1 MCIAVY
7 KPMGKDFPV
16 KRVLK
21 RCFYKNPDGAGFM
34 VATGSEVIIHKGY
47 MGFRSFWKALREARM
62 EYGDD
67 KAFVMHFRI
76 STQGGIRQD
85 GCHPFPLSKQM
96 SDLRMLHS
104 TTDIGIAHNGI
115 IDLCTDWSSTYSY
128 YYSRSYSAR
137 KQVDYSDT
145 MKFITEYLSL
155 IIHDKNY
162 YEDDDTIELIDKLV
176 GSRLAI
182 LDYTGHCELI
192 GSGWE
197 CSEGVWYSNGTYKEP
212 AVTPKSDSKGSG
224 DTVTTSITDYIC
236 KSYSDNPWKTSKCY
250 DDDYWETWYE
260 ERYGTGFEDYEYK
273 DPHDPY
279 SDYLD
284 EEGLYDFSQTDC
296 PATLDNDDSYCADCK
311 QLCQCWHITEC
322 DSLVG

>member
-7 KPMGKDFPV
+7 KPMGTDFPF
-16 KRVLK
+16 KKVLK

-34 VATGSEVIIHKGY
+34 VATGSEVVIHKGY

-67 KAFVMHFRI
+67 KAYVMHFRI

-96 SDLRMLHS
+96 SDLRLLHS
-104 TTDIGIAHNGI
+104 ATDIGIAHNGI
-115 IDLCTDWSSTYSY
+115 IDLCTDWGSTYSY
-128 YYSRSYSAR
+128 YYSKSYSAN

-155 IIHDKNY
+155 IIHDRFY
-162 YEDDDTIELIDKLV
+162 YEDDDTLDLIEKLA

-182 LDYTGHCELI
+182 LDYTGHCELL
-192 GSGWE
+192 GNGWE
-197 CSEGVWYSNGTYKEP
+197 CCDGVWYSNGTYKLPEITVKTEP
-212 AVTPKSDSKGSG
+212 A
-224 DTVTTSITDYIC
+224 TTTEKQIDWSSINARVYN
-236 KSYSDNPWKTSKCY
+236 DN
-250 DDDYWETWYE
+250 YWDNWYE
-260 ERYGTGFEDYEYK
+260 ERYGKCFEEFEFK

-284 EEGLYDFSQTDC
+284 EDGLYDFSQTDC
-296 PATLDNDDSYCADCK
+296 PATLDNDDSYCGDCK
-311 QLCQCWHITEC
+311 QLCQCWHITEY
-322 DSLVG
+322 DAVIG